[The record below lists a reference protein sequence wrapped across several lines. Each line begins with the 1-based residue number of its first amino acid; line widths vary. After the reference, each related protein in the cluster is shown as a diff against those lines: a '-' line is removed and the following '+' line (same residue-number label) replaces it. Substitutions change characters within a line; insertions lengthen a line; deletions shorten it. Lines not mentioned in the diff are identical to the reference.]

1 MKKRSLRIS
10 SEAFLD
16 LEKIWVFT
24 CEKWSKDQADRYYQL
39 LMEEIE
45 YLRCWDKIGR
55 SAAYIREGYRVSFVK
70 SHIIFFKIGND
81 NALEIIRILHQRM
94 NIDDWLIG

>member
-16 LEKIWVFT
+16 LEKIWIFT
-24 CEKWSKDQADRYYQL
+24 CDKWSKEQADRYYNL
-39 LMEEIE
+39 LMDEIE
-45 YLRCWDKIGR
+45 CLRLLDVIGR
-55 SAAYIREGYRVSFVK
+55 SAEFIRPGYRVSFVK
-70 SHIIFFKIGND
+70 SHIIFYRIGND

-94 NIDDWLIG
+94 NIDDWLI